1 MEGKHIFYWMFLD
14 SPFLRLTTFIPRLR
28 LNSLP
33 AYLVNHSSFLFV
45 NLPLFLSI
53 AVHTLVV
60 ERRNKFFR
68 IQIRTW
74 VDSVSVDRLK
84 PVISDSPVTAATS
97 PLRIS
102 DSPVTAATSPL
113 RGCPPLCTCKKKKSV
128 RFLTQS
134 ETVSR
139 QNPYRQVRGRSS
151 CSALT
156 PPYHLVGVMG
166 RKTIPRIS
174 REHYAVERLNQYSW
188 TKYIHVFSV
197 YNI

>member
-53 AVHTLVV
+53 VVHTLVV
-60 ERRNKFFR
+60 ERRNKFVR

-84 PVISDSPVTAATS
+84 PV
-97 PLRIS
+97 IS

-156 PPYHLVGVMG
+156 PPYHLVGVMW